1 MNSKEFKQ
9 MFKDEGIFMWEIAKV
24 LKIHEV
30 TFGKWFRED
39 NLSKDREQLVLSAV
53 KEIKLNRLEAQK
65 SCTTQNGIDI
75 DKKIIERK

>member
-1 MNSKEFKQ
+1 MTSKELKQ

-39 NLSKDREQLVLSAV
+39 NLSKEHEQLVLSAV
-53 KEIKLNRLEAQK
+53 EEIELSRLEAQK
-65 SCTTQNGIDI
+65 NCT
-75 DKKIIERK
+75 K

>member
-1 MNSKEFKQ
+1 MTSKELKQ

-39 NLSKDREQLVLSAV
+39 TLSKNHEQLVLSAV
-53 KEIKLNRLEAQK
+53 EKIKLDRLESQK
-65 SCTTQNGIDI
+65 SCTT
-75 DKKIIERK
+75 

>member
-1 MNSKEFKQ
+1 MTSKELKQ

-39 NLSKDREQLVLSAV
+39 TLSKEREQLVLTAV
-53 KEIKLNRLEAQK
+53 EEIKLDKLK
-65 SCTTQNGIDI
+65 SQQSGAT
-75 DKKIIERK
+75 